1 MFLQRLEEREK
12 SFLVAV
18 RQCSEGIR
26 RRLGLATMAR
36 DGLGH
41 CLRREVV
48 EEGSAIAQSPQ
59 RSGPDHIEGRL
70 PTVLDNRIMGS
81 DVV

>member
-12 SFLVAV
+12 SFPVTD
-18 RQCSEGIR
+18 RQCTEGIR
-26 RRLGLATMAR
+26 RALGLASMAR

-41 CLRREVV
+41 CQCREVV

-59 RSGPDHIEGRL
+59 RSGPDHIEGL
-70 PTVLDNRIMGS
+70 LATVLDNWIMGS